1 MPPKKMKVKKRK
13 TKQKPTTSNINK
25 QVVIVNQP
33 APVKRKYTRRKKTTQ
48 QPTRFS
54 TPESAIGQVIN
65 LLRFIPQQQQPNYDS
80 LQNQPNPPYI
90 PMLDNRQHNYDDDK
104 MSSVSGSSRDLSDV
118 SSIDRF
124 EQDKRTG
131 HKPALLAPINENEE
145 EGGGGGKIVGM
156 TPGFGG
162 EFNRYEI
169 QYKDAKRKLDTY
181 KGKDPDIIRE
191 RESNFNSARKIY
203 NIQRRN
209 SGLKPV

>member
-65 LLRFIPQQQQPNYDS
+65 LLRFIPQQQQPNYQS
-80 LQNQPNPPYI
+80 IQNLPQSPYI
-90 PMLDNRQHNYDDDK
+90 PMLDDRQHNYDDDK